1 MNVLS
6 PRSAY
11 VAAAV
16 SGVALWGAATIVSG
30 RTEAWDS
37 PLYWVAAYPA
47 GIVVS
52 FVLGYLA
59 PERPWRWAVTL
70 MWCQAATLAVLAS
83 SFGLLPLG
91 LILFGVLALPPA
103 GAASVA
109 GVLRRRLAR
118 AIP

>member
-1 MNVLS
+1 MDVWS
-6 PRSAY
+6 ARSAY

-16 SGVALWGAATIVSG
+16 SGIALWTAATVVSG

-37 PLYWVAAYPA
+37 ALYWVAAYPA

-52 FVLGYLA
+52 FALGYLA
-59 PERPWRWAVTL
+59 PERPWRWAMTL

-91 LILFGVLALPPA
+91 LILFGVLGLPPV
-103 GAASVA
+103 GAAA
-109 GVLRRRLAR
+109 LGGVLRRRLAR
-118 AIP
+118 APS

>member
-1 MNVLS
+1 MSALS
-6 PRSAY
+6 PRTAY

-16 SGVALWGAATIVSG
+16 SGVALWTAATVISG

-37 PLYWVAAYPA
+37 TLYWVAAYPA

-83 SFGLLPLG
+83 SYGLLPLG

-103 GAASVA
+103 GAAALA
-109 GVLRRRLAR
+109 GVLRRRVGR
-118 AIP
+118 ATS

>member
-6 PRSAY
+6 ARSAY

-16 SGVALWGAATIVSG
+16 SGVALWTAATMASG
-30 RTEAWDS
+30 QTEAWDS
-37 PLYWVAAYPA
+37 ELYWVAAYPA

-52 FVLGYLA
+52 FVLGYLV

-83 SFGLLPLG
+83 SYGLLPLG
-91 LILFGVLALPPA
+91 LILFGALAILPA

-109 GVLRRRLAR
+109 GVLRRRLGR
-118 AIP
+118 ATP

>member
-6 PRSAY
+6 ARTAY

-16 SGVALWGAATIVSG
+16 SGVALWIAATMVSG
-30 RTEAWDS
+30 KTEAWDS
-37 PLYWVAAYPA
+37 ELYWMAAYPA
-47 GIVVS
+47 GLVVS

-59 PERPWRWAVTL
+59 PERPWRWAMTL

-91 LILFGVLALPPA
+91 LILFGVLALPAA
-103 GAASVA
+103 GAAAAA
-109 GVLRRRLAR
+109 GLLRRRLAR
-118 AIP
+118 APS